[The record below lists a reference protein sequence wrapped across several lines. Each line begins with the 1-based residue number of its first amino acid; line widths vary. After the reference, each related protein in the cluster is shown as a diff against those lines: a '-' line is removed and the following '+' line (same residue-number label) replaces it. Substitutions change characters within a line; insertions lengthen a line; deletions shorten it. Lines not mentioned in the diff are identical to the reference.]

1 MKKIFAI
8 LAITLATFT
17 WAKADDR
24 PVTFDQLPNA
34 AKTFIKNTYPNEKI
48 SFATIDDDL
57 IKPDYNVVL
66 ASGIKIQFENN
77 GTLEKI
83 ESRAGVPAK
92 VVPTQITDY
101 VKAHYP
107 GVTIVEYEVSRF
119 VYEVKLSNR
128 LEINFNHNFK
138 PVRYDD

>member
-1 MKKIFAI
+1 M
-8 LAITLATFT
+8 
-17 WAKADDR
+17 
-24 PVTFDQLPNA
+24 NS
-34 AKTFIKNTYPNEKI
+34 FIKNTYPNEKI
-48 SFATIDDDL
+48 SFATVDDDL

-66 ASGIKIQFENN
+66 ASGIKIEFNNN

-107 GVTIVEYEVSRF
+107 DVTIIEYEVGRF